1 MPTPSS
7 VSACSNK
14 EFAVGD
20 MLDRGAA
27 FLESQRHQHMTR
39 SVVYR
44 RGTDEK
50 EVQATIGKTDFEQAD
65 DSGLIHRVE
74 SRDFLV
80 RTADLDLGAGLI
92 LPRAGDQVR
101 ETVGTIAGSVFVYE
115 VNAPGGQP
123 PFRYSD
129 PYRRTLRIHT
139 KYIGTE
145 S

>member
-1 MPTPSS
+1 
-7 VSACSNK
+7 
-14 EFAVGD
+14 VGD

-50 EVQATIGKTDFEQAD
+50 EVQATIGKTEFEQAD

-80 RTADLDLGAGLI
+80 RTEDLDLGAGLI
-92 LPRAGDQVR
+92 LPRAGDSVR
-101 ETVGTIAGSVFVYE
+101 ETVGTNVFVYE

-145 S
+145 T

>member
-1 MPTPSS
+1 M
-7 VSACSNK
+7 
-14 EFAVGD
+14 GD
-20 MLDRGAA
+20 LLDRGAA

-39 SVVYR
+39 SVFYR

-50 EVQATIGKTDFEQAD
+50 EVQATIGKTEFEQAD
-65 DSGLIHRVE
+65 DAGLIHRVE

-80 RTADLDLGAGLI
+80 RTEDLDLGAGPI

-101 ETVGTIAGSVFVYE
+101 ETVGLSVFVYE

-129 PYRRTLRIHT
+129 PYRRVLRIHT
-139 KYIGTE
+139 KHIATE
-145 S
+145 

>member
-1 MPTPSS
+1 M
-7 VSACSNK
+7 
-14 EFAVGD
+14 GD
-20 MLDRGAA
+20 LLDRGAA
-27 FLESQRHQHMTR
+27 FLDAQRHQHLSR
-39 SVVYR
+39 LVLYR

-50 EVQATIGKTDFEQAD
+50 EVQATIGKTEFEQAD
-65 DSGLIHRVE
+65 DAGLIHRVE

-80 RTADLDLGAGLI
+80 RAADLDLGDGPI

-101 ETVGTIAGSVFVYE
+101 ETVGTNVFVYE

-129 PYRRTLRIHT
+129 PYRRALRIHT

>member
-1 MPTPSS
+1 M
-7 VSACSNK
+7 
-14 EFAVGD
+14 GD
-20 MLDRGAA
+20 LLDRGAA
-27 FLESQRHQHMTR
+27 FLDAQRHQHLSR
-39 SVVYR
+39 PVLYR

-50 EVQATIGKTDFEQAD
+50 EVHATIGKTEFEQAD
-65 DSGLIHRVE
+65 DAGLIHRVE

-80 RTADLDLGAGLI
+80 RTAELDLGAGPI

-101 ETVGTIAGSVFVYE
+101 ETVGTAVFVYE

-139 KYIGTE
+139 KHIDTA

>member
-1 MPTPSS
+1 M
-7 VSACSNK
+7 
-14 EFAVGD
+14 GD
-20 MLDRGAA
+20 LLEQGAA
-27 FLESQRHQHMTR
+27 FLEDQRHRHMSRT
-39 SVVYR
+39 VAYQ
-44 RGTDEK
+44 RGTDSK
-50 EVQATIGKTDFEQAD
+50 EVQATIGKTEFEQAD

-80 RTADLDLGAGLI
+80 RTEDLDLGAGLI

-101 ETVGTIAGSVFVYE
+101 ETVGTNVFVYE

-129 PYRRTLRIHT
+129 PYRRALRIHT